1 MKTRVSLKCFLNDSF
16 WKSFLDSN
24 LPETT
29 SNLIYF
35 KILVTLT
42 SFILVSPK
50 IRAINLQKNVKI
62 CPTR

>member
-1 MKTRVSLKCFLNDSF
+1 MKTRVSLKCFLNDSL
-16 WKSFLDSN
+16 WKYFLDSN

-35 KILVTLT
+35 TILVTLT

-50 IRAINLQKNVKI
+50 IRAINLQKNAKI